1 MTVSAD
7 LAVAGGDQP
16 VAAPDAVDGPGGDA
30 LFVASWELDL
40 SGVQSLLGALAGGQP
55 ALAGW
60 EEELVNGA
68 RIADLDE
75 RAAQVVGAP
84 ISREEM
90 IGRSVASFAPPY
102 SWQTLAELIVA
113 VACDRPRHAAQSKRV
128 KSFML
133 REAWLKVWAAEQPSI
148 PTRMYVTI
156 EGEIADKR
164 SLWAVRASEQRYQR
178 LIQHLPNALLQVD
191 GSALDR
197 IFHKLRDEGVIDL
210 EPYLQEHPE
219 LVESVSKIV
228 LVTDA
233 NEAAVNLFGA
243 TGVEALIG
251 PIDFIHSRSPDNVRR
266 AMLARFLGKRRH
278 SELIKLRTFDG
289 RTIDV
294 QYSITYPTAPER
306 LDVALITLEDVTER
320 LRTEAQ
326 LRQLQAEHSRATR
339 IATLGELASSIAHEV
354 NQPLAAIS
362 MNAETSL
369 RWLSRDEPNL
379 PKVAQLNERIAA
391 SARHASDI
399 VQRIRGMAAR
409 QSPECLPVDL
419 NEIVEEAL
427 LFVRHDLE
435 AKAIRLTRTYAYVL
449 PKVYGD
455 RVQLQQVIVNLL
467 VNSVQALEQGRSRRR
482 LIELATGLGADGLA
496 YFAIRDN
503 GPGVAPEN
511 LDRLFEGFFTTKE
524 DGMGIGLS
532 VCHSIIS
539 GHGGTICVANRP
551 NGGAEFRFSLP
562 PIPDEDAEWV
572 PANT

>member
-1 MTVSAD
+1 MTVSQD
-7 LAVAGGDQP
+7 LAVAGGNL
-16 VAAPDAVDGPGGDA
+16 AAPDDAEGSGGDA
-30 LFVASWELDL
+30 LFVASWEIDL
-40 SGVQSLLGALAGGQP
+40 SGVQSLIDALAGGRP
-55 ALAGW
+55 APAGW
-60 EEELVNGA
+60 KEELVNGA

-102 SWQTLAELIVA
+102 SWQTLAELILA
-113 VACDRPRHAAQSKRV
+113 VARDRPRHAAQSKRV

-148 PTRMYVTI
+148 PSTMYVAI

-210 EPYLQEHPE
+210 DSYLRAHPE
-219 LVESVSKIV
+219 LVESVTKIV

-243 TGVEALIG
+243 ASAEALIG
-251 PIDFIHSRSPDNVRR
+251 PIDFIHSRSADNVRR
-266 AMLARFLGKRRH
+266 ALLARFLGKRSH

-409 QSPECLPVDL
+409 QSPECLSVDL
-419 NEIVEEAL
+419 NEVIEEAL
-427 LFVRHDLE
+427 LFVRHDIE
-435 AKAIRLTRTYAYVL
+435 AKSIRLMRAYGDAL
-449 PKVYGD
+449 PGVYGD

-467 VNSVQALEQGRSRRR
+467 VNGIQALEQGRSRGRT
-482 LIELATGLGADGLA
+482 IELTTGLDEDGLT

-511 LDRLFEGFFTTKE
+511 LDRLFEGFFTTKD

-532 VCHSIIS
+532 VCRSIIS
-539 GHGGTICVANRP
+539 GHGGKISATNHP

-562 PIPDEDAEWV
+562 ALPDAAAELAG
-572 PANT
+572 PNT